1 MSDQKEVKEAE
12 RRYGEER
19 NKRRALMTGRPVYL
33 MVANWSG

>member
-19 NKRRALMTGRPVYL
+19 NKRRALMMGAL
-33 MVANWSG
+33 CI